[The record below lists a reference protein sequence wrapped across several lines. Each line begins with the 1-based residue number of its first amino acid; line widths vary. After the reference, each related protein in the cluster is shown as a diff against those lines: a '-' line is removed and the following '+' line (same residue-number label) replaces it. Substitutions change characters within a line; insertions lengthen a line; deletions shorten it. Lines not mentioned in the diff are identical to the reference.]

1 VIRVPS
7 DLRGRLAFEDV
18 RSDGAGGRWL
28 ASLPHVLAR
37 LAVAWELTLGTPIA
51 PGGMTSVVVPARRG
65 TGELAVLKVPV
76 PEEEQAGE
84 AAGLAL
90 VDGEGAVRLL
100 GHDAVSGAMLL
111 ERSEADR
118 SLLTLDDPEAAVAT
132 AASLLRRWWRSSEGA
147 SGDASSAPAAPL
159 LGDPV
164 DLGSIPSL
172 ASLAP
177 GFAASLEH
185 RADRL
190 RAQVGP
196 TLLRTAI
203 ATLREVPSDGD
214 VLLHTDLHLGNALA
228 AEREPWLVI
237 DPKPAWGPAGYD
249 VQPLL
254 RDGLPPPGPELAS
267 AARRRF
273 DRLTESLGVDR
284 QLARRWTVA
293 RCIELSGWAIVDAD
307 MPSMAARDLA
317 VAAAL
322 LD

>member
-7 DLRGRLAFEDV
+7 DLRGRLAFEDAQ
-18 RSDGAGGRWL
+18 RDGAGRRWL
-28 ASLPHVLAR
+28 ASLPDVLAR
-37 LAVAWELTLGTPIA
+37 LAVDWELTLGAPIA
-51 PGGMTSVVVPARRG
+51 PGGMTSLVVPARRAA
-65 TGELAVLKVPV
+65 GELAVLKVPV

-90 VDGEGAVRLL
+90 VDGEGAIRLL
-100 GHDAVSGAMLL
+100 GHDAASGAMLL
-111 ERSEADR
+111 ERIDADR
-118 SLLTLDDPEAAVAT
+118 SLHTVDDTETAVET
-132 AASLLRRWWRSSEGA
+132 AASLLGRWWLSPSAVRE
-147 SGDASSAPAAPL
+147 DPSAPPAPL

-164 DLGSIPSL
+164 EPGTIPSL

-190 RAQVGP
+190 RARVAP
-196 TLLRTAI
+196 RLLQRAV
-203 ATLREVPSDGD
+203 ATLHQVPSDGD

-254 RDGLPPPGPELAS
+254 RDGLPPPGPELAP

-273 DRLTESLGVDR
+273 DRVTELLDVDR
-284 QLARRWTVA
+284 ELARRWTVA

-307 MPSMAARDLA
+307 MPSLAARDIA

-322 LD
+322 SA